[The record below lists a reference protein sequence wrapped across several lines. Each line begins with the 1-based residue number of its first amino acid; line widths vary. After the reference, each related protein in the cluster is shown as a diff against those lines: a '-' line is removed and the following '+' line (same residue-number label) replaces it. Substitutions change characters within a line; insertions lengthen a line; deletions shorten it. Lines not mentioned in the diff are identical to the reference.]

1 MYIKRKV
8 VRCTGKS
15 SSPEKSHTSPA
26 KFHGKSF
33 FISVRENWKT
43 ENQKFLFGEMK
54 KFRRR
59 AKVETC
65 LNCTSKSDMPT
76 QAQVH
81 VRTSKSTCPQQRDS
95 LSSQSLFFLVWVL
108 LKSDEWQ
115 SPTQDG
121 WLNHKPESRKVA
133 VQSILCNVLRE
144 YVCWVQ
150 RSPNLFDTNKAR
162 SNKFLNIK
170 ITKLNVLSLTTGT
183 KT

>member
-1 MYIKRKV
+1 MNFLMYIKRKV

-15 SSPEKSHTSPA
+15 SSLEKSHTP
-26 KFHGKSF
+26 HQQSF
-33 FISVRENWKT
+33 TVKVSSFRFGKT
-43 ENQKFLFGEMK
+43 ENGKPKAKNQKFLFGEMK

-81 VRTSKSTCPQQRDS
+81 VRTSKSTCPQQRGS

-108 LKSDEWQ
+108 LKDDEWQ
-115 SPTQDG
+115 SPTQNG
-121 WLNHKPESRKVA
+121 WLNHKPKSRKVA

-144 YVCWVQ
+144 DISWVQ
-150 RSPNLFDTNKAR
+150 STQNLLDTNKA
-162 SNKFLNIK
+162 
-170 ITKLNVLSLTTGT
+170 
-183 KT
+183 

>member
-43 ENQKFLFGEMK
+43 ENLKSENSKVLVRRKG

-65 LNCTSKSDMPT
+65 LNCTSTSDMPT
-76 QAQVH
+76 QA
-81 VRTSKSTCPQQRDS
+81 SKSTCPQECDS
-95 LSSQSLFFLVWVL
+95 LNSQSLFFLVWVL
-108 LKSDEWQ
+108 LEKMMVGKVQTRSAEASTSEMSQRRWQ
-115 SPTQDG
+115 VGEGRERVIFTRLPKEGKGRKAKAQNQKLKDDG
-121 WLNHKPESRKVA
+121 AKYPL
-133 VQSILCNVLRE
+133 QC
-144 YVCWVQ
+144 
-150 RSPNLFDTNKAR
+150 T
-162 SNKFLNIK
+162 
-170 ITKLNVLSLTTGT
+170 
-183 KT
+183 